1 MSLAYVDVVDDYI
14 LDIATRLSTTYAVG
28 T

>member
-1 MSLAYVDVVDDYI
+1 MSLAYIDVVDDYI
-14 LDIATRLSTTYAVG
+14 LDVATRLSTTYAVG